1 MDIRF
6 ISSLTPE
13 DESRLARTISTVLG
27 LWLDHLPIL
36 YRLHITTSD
45 GVVVTRTSGPPS
57 LESSREHHE
66 LQS

>member
-6 ISSLTPE
+6 TSSLTPE

-27 LWLDHLPIL
+27 VWLDHLPIL

-45 GVVVTRTSGPPS
+45 GEVLTRTSGRPPIDAS
-57 LESSREHHE
+57 QPHSDLRS
-66 LQS
+66 